1 MEARHPA
8 QGHRGSHPHE
18 HGGTD
23 RRIGGRPPA
32 VGWSPGCGSCL
43 LVTFLAKHTPKRSL
57 PQSSANTEA
66 AAKARI
72 DVPGWHGCGFTPQR
86 AGEPERGDRAVQHT
100 QVKAAARETSRNRDG
115 IRLPQESQHCTGAP
129 SGVDVRR
136 TVGAVAR
143 SLRRRRAAVGLL
155 AAALLLALGTVP
167 SLGEE
172 TVIVNQAF
180 HGREIKV
187 RAGGNIQVEL
197 EQGGATGY
205 LWEAQGLDGEHFEV
219 LSVHTEGQ
227 PPSDPTMTGS
237 PLKKTWRIRA
247 TARGKSELRFL
258 YYRPWEGPEQA
269 ADSLIVTI
277 RIL

>member
-1 MEARHPA
+1 M
-8 QGHRGSHPHE
+8 
-18 HGGTD
+18 
-23 RRIGGRPPA
+23 
-32 VGWSPGCGSCL
+32 
-43 LVTFLAKHTPKRSL
+43 
-57 PQSSANTEA
+57 
-66 AAKARI
+66 
-72 DVPGWHGCGFTPQR
+72 
-86 AGEPERGDRAVQHT
+86 QHT

-143 SLRRRRAAVGLL
+143 SFRRRRAAVGVL
-155 AAALLLALGTVP
+155 AAALLLAFGAVP

-187 RAGGNIQVEL
+187 RAGSNVQVEL

-205 LWEAQGLDGEHFEV
+205 LWEVEKLDGRHFEV
-219 LSVHTEGQ
+219 LSVRSEGASADH
-227 PPSDPTMTGS
+227 PGLTGA
-237 PLKKTWRIRA
+237 PVRKIWLLRA
-247 TARGKSELRFL
+247 TAAGRAELRFL
-258 YYRPWEGPEQA
+258 YYRPWEGPDTAE
-269 ADSLIVTI
+269 DSLVLTV